1 MKNARTFV
9 VTGASGG
16 IGGAIAQALAAAGH
30 QLILT
35 GRDAVRLAA
44 LAGTLPDSANA
55 LWVAAD
61 LTKATG
67 RAALLEAC
75 RDSAGISGLV
85 NVAGSG
91 HFALFEQMT
100 EAEIEQLV
108 MTNLSAPMLVT
119 RALLPLLQASGDA
132 DIVNIGSTFGSLGFP
147 GQAAYSAS
155 KFGLYGFN
163 EALRRE
169 MTGQPLR
176 VHYIAPRATRTA
188 LNSDSVNTL
197 NLEMGNASD
206 SPEVVA
212 RAMMAA
218 LASGR
223 SGRHYIGWPEK
234 LFARLNLL
242 CPAIVDKALA
252 GKIALIRRHAGRK
265 P

>member
-1 MKNARTFV
+1 MKKARTFV

-16 IGGAIAQALAAAGH
+16 IGGAIAHALAAAGH
-30 QLILT
+30 KLILT
-35 GRDAVRLAA
+35 GRDAGRLAA
-44 LAGTLPDSANA
+44 LAATLPDSSDA
-55 LWVAAD
+55 LWVSAD
-61 LTKATG
+61 LTKASG
-67 RAALLEAC
+67 RAVLLDAC

-108 MTNLSAPMLVT
+108 ATNLSAPMLVT
-119 RALLPLLQASGDA
+119 RALLPLLQQSGDA

-147 GQAAYSAS
+147 GQTAYSAT

-188 LNSDSVNTL
+188 LNSDSVNAL
-197 NLEMGNASD
+197 NREMGNASD

-212 RAMMAA
+212 DAVMAA
-218 LASGR
+218 LASGH
-223 SGRHYIGWPEK
+223 SGRRYIGWPEK

-242 CPAIVDKALA
+242 YPAIVDKALG
-252 GKIALIRRHAGRK
+252 GKIALIRRHAKRQ